1 MNKILICNVRM
12 NKDVEKAVYKS
23 EDKHFPV
30 AETEVR
36 YPVMAFLEKNLTKN
50 DEMKIILLVK
60 EDKDGHYKNNIRT
73 CKEEI
78 DAVVEKTGASI
89 STELICTPFEEDMHT
104 HGDLLLKII
113 KTVGRDAELT
123 VDMTYGPKDQVVI
136 LFTALNFAE
145 KFLGCEVANIIYGKA
160 EGFVGGRPTQLHI
173 CEMAPLYYVSK
184 LLNKVECEEPE
195 RAVRILETLLKLEG

>member
-1 MNKILICNVRM
+1 MSKVLVCNVRM
-12 NKDVEKAVYKS
+12 NRDVEKAVYKS

-30 AETEVR
+30 ADTEVR
-36 YPVMAFLEKNLTKN
+36 YPVMAFLEKNLTKD
-50 DEMKIILLVK
+50 DEMKIILLAK
-60 EDKDGHYKNNIRT
+60 EDRDGHFKNNIRT
-73 CKEEI
+73 CTEEI
-78 DAVVEKTGASI
+78 DAVAEKTGASI
-89 STELICTPFEEDMHT
+89 STELICTSFEENMQT

-113 KTVGRDAELT
+113 KTIGRDAELT

-160 EGFVGGRPTQLHI
+160 ESFVDGKPTKTHI

-195 RAVRILETLLKLEG
+195 RAVKILETLLKLEG